1 MKADGVVVGLTTE
14 AVEGLPTAVEDQVE
28 VVVRPSLQVSPS
40 VDVGAHYDSGGG
52 DADTG
57 SGLEVGG
64 GLAVEHLPTRLSLS
78 AQGRYL
84 VTHHAEA
91 FEEWGAGLTF
101 RVDRG
106 QAGSRADA
114 GADVGRG
121 SERRRCGRSGWTS
134 GSWRGKP
141 VPSAS
146 RRAD

>member
-28 VVVRPSLQVSPS
+28 VVVRPSLRVSPS
-40 VDVGAHYDSGGG
+40 IDVGAHYDGG

-91 FEEWGAGLTF
+91 FEEWGGCPFHKLELYEIGELPATGMLW
-101 RVDRG
+101 
-106 QAGSRADA
+106 S
-114 GADVGRG
+114 
-121 SERRRCGRSGWTS
+121 SSM
-134 GSWRGKP
+134 
-141 VPSAS
+141 
-146 RRAD
+146 